1 MISRHSIVAIVAAYN
16 EKRNIAA
23 VLHDIPNY
31 VDFVIVVDDGSL
43 DETPI
48 LASQELQ
55 KQRRGFIVISHLFNK
70 GQGASRATG
79 ARYALDGL
87 IDLEH
92 AKIFSRSAMPNLAKK
107 RKVLVFLDGDG
118 QLDPK
123 LIGNFARK
131 VILSGL
137 DFVKG
142 DRFSTP
148 NLVEIMPK
156 SRVFGNVILSAMTKV
171 SSGYWYISDSQ
182 CGYFA
187 LHERVAKQIKWDRLR
202 KGYGQI
208 NDIIIRLNELDAR
221 VGIVPVPAI
230 YGVGEIS
237 GIRIPKVVFPILTL
251 CIRGFTRRV
260 LFKHLVWKT
269 HPLAFFY
276 LLGFFLLFLDFF
288 LVIRV
293 FFLLSLGE
301 AAPPLTSTLA
311 MILFALGSLCV
322 FQGISLDLLENQKL
336 QNQEFG
342 SDEP

>member
-1 MISRHSIVAIVAAYN
+1 MISRHPIIAIIAAYN
-16 EKRNIAA
+16 ERRNIAS
-23 VLHDIPNY
+23 VLRQIPHY

-55 KQRRGFIVISHLFNK
+55 KQKRGFIVISHLFNK

-87 IDLEH
+87 IDLEQ
-92 AKIFSRSAMPNLAKK
+92 AKVFSRSKMPNLAERMKI
-107 RKVLVFLDGDG
+107 LVFLDGDG

-131 VILSGL
+131 VISSGL

-148 NLVEIMPK
+148 NLLEVMPK

-187 LHERVAKQIKWDRLR
+187 LHERVANQIKWDKLR

-221 VGIVPVPAI
+221 VGSVPVPAI

-237 GIRIPKVVFPILTL
+237 GIRIPKVVLPILSL

-276 LLGFFLLFLDFF
+276 LLGFFLLFLDVF

-293 FFLLSLGE
+293 FFLLSRGDV
-301 AAPPLTSTLA
+301 APPLTSTLA

-336 QNQEFG
+336 HRQEFG
-342 SDEP
+342 PYEP